1 MYDVYAIRDDFP
13 ILDIVIYLDSAA
25 TSQTPRQSVEAMN
38 EFFFKYA
45 GNYGRGAHRLARE
58 TTERFE
64 RARELVAALF
74 KTDTDTV
81 IFTKNTTESIN
92 IVAKGLEWCTG
103 DRVIT
108 SVIEHHS
115 NYLPWIALRTR
126 GVEID
131 LVNADREG
139 VVNPK
144 DIEAAI
150 TAKTKLITICHVS
163 NAFGSVQD
171 IKEITKIGRAN
182 DIKVL
187 IDAAQSAGHSN
198 LFLSEIGCDFLAV
211 PGHKGLLGP
220 QGTGVL
226 IARDPESLSPLLLGG
241 GAVESV
247 SGHAYTLLDPPAR
260 FEAGTPNIPGVIGL
274 GRAVEYLQAL
284 GITNIEKHVDTL
296 ARLAAKEL
304 SAINGVEVYG
314 PKERAGVVSFNVGD
328 MNPHDVS
335 MILDETSTICTRSG
349 FHCAMPA
356 LVSLGLN
363 GTVRASFGP
372 YNTAEEVDAL
382 VGAVNAIASTFL

>member
-1 MYDVYAIRDDFP
+1 MYDVYAIREDFP
-13 ILDIVIYLDSAA
+13 ILDTVIYLDNAA

-38 EFFFKYA
+38 DFFFTYA

-64 RARELVAALF
+64 GARELVAALF
-74 KTDTDTV
+74 KTDHHRV

-92 IVAKGLEWCTG
+92 IVARGLEWSAG

-115 NYLPWIALRTR
+115 NYLPWVALRKQ
-126 GVEID
+126 GVQLDFIE
-131 LVNADREG
+131 ADREG
-139 VVNPK
+139 VVDPK

-150 TAKTKLITICHVS
+150 TERTKLITICHIS

-171 IKEITKIGRAN
+171 IKTIAEIGRAN
-182 DIKVL
+182 GIKVL
-187 IDAAQSAGHSN
+187 IDAAQSAGHSE
-198 LFLSEIGCDFLAV
+198 LHLSEIGCDFLAV

-226 IARDPESLSPLLLGG
+226 IAKDPEDLNPLLLGG

-247 SGHAYTLLDPPAR
+247 SGYTYKLLDPPAK

-274 GRAVEYLQAL
+274 GRAVEYVQAL

-304 SAINGVEVYG
+304 SAISGVEVYG
-314 PKERAGVVSFNVGD
+314 PKERAGVVSFNVRD

-356 LVSLGLN
+356 LLSLGLN

-372 YNTAEEVDAL
+372 YNTVEEVEAL
-382 VGAVNAIASTFL
+382 VGAVNTIASTFF

>member
-1 MYDVYAIRDDFP
+1 MYDVYAIREDFP
-13 ILDIVIYLDSAA
+13 ILDTVIYLDNAA

-38 EFFFKYA
+38 DFFFTYA

-64 RARELVAALF
+64 GARELVAALF
-74 KTDTDTV
+74 KTDTHKV

-92 IVAKGLEWCTG
+92 IVARGLGWSAG

-115 NYLPWIALRTR
+115 NYLPWVALRKQ
-126 GVEID
+126 GVQLDFIE
-131 LVNADREG
+131 ADREG
-139 VVNPK
+139 VVDPK

-150 TAKTKLITICHVS
+150 TERTKLITICHVS

-171 IKEITKIGRAN
+171 IKTIAEIGRAN
-182 DIKVL
+182 GIKAL
-187 IDAAQSAGHSN
+187 IDAAQSAGHSE
-198 LFLSEIGCDFLAV
+198 LHLSEIGCDFLAV

-226 IARDPESLSPLLLGG
+226 IAKDPEDLNPLLLGG

-247 SGHAYTLLDPPAR
+247 SGYTYKLLDPPAK

-274 GRAVEYLQAL
+274 GRAVEYVQAL

-304 SAINGVEVYG
+304 ADVRGVDVYG
-314 PKERAGVVSFNVGD
+314 PAERAGVVSFNVGG

-335 MILDETSTICTRSG
+335 MILDESSTICTRSG

-356 LVSLGLN
+356 LLSLGLN

-372 YNTAEEVDAL
+372 YNTVEEVEAL
-382 VGAVNAIASTFL
+382 VGAVTAIASTFF